1 MKVNKSITIY
11 DIAKATQLSP
21 SSISKIINQKGSYSE
36 ATKAKVFS
44 AIEELG
50 YIPNTKAR
58 QLSEGTTNI
67 IGVDFYS
74 RNNRNSTYSNNYLV
88 GICNKANEFHYNV
101 MLYNNAPSRGGN
113 IPETIHDFDGMI
125 FPNTDS
131 TLYDY
136 FNFLNR
142 HRKPFV
148 YTGNRLPFDYVH
160 RNVYGGYLDY
170 IQEVL
175 NIFYKK
181 GRRHILLF
189 PQTSYID
196 FMFYQKAM
204 IQARIEEF
212 IREHDL
218 DSTFCSLGAYAEPGS
233 KDLLD
238 AIDAGLAKNTPADAL
253 FFNSVPASI
262 TVYNHIQQLGLRIP
276 EDIAIISTAHS
287 PTEGQEF
294 SPPLSTIFVH
304 AYDMGQRA
312 VEILLHQIDP
322 EKFPELPAE
331 IPFSFIERRSC

>member
-1 MKVNKSITIY
+1 MTISI
-11 DIAKATQLSP
+11 
-21 SSISKIINQKGSYSE
+21 
-36 ATKAKVFS
+36 
-44 AIEELG
+44 
-50 YIPNTKAR
+50 
-58 QLSEGTTNI
+58 
-67 IGVDFYS
+67 
-74 RNNRNSTYSNNYLV
+74 
-88 GICNKANEFHYNV
+88 
-101 MLYNNAPSRGGN
+101 
-113 IPETIHDFDGMI
+113 
-125 FPNTDS
+125 
-131 TLYDY
+131 
-136 FNFLNR
+136 FLDR
-142 HRKPFV
+142 HGKPFV
-148 YTGNRLPFDYVH
+148 YTGNRLPFDHVH

-175 NIFYKK
+175 NIFLQK

-276 EDIAIISTAHS
+276 RILPLFPRPLPNRRPGIFPAAIDHLCPRLRYGTESGRNPSAPDRSRKIPGASGGNSIFIHRKTFLLADI
-287 PTEGQEF
+287 
-294 SPPLSTIFVH
+294 PP
-304 AYDMGQRA
+304 R
-312 VEILLHQIDP
+312 
-322 EKFPELPAE
+322 
-331 IPFSFIERRSC
+331 